1 MASLLAATGAVAAT
15 TLGLRYSLR
24 AAARNGARLNP
35 FLAAI
40 AGQGSVG
47 KEEWVKGG
55 FQAKMDRKE
64 AVQILG
70 LRESHMTM
78 TRLKDAHRRI
88 MLANHPDRG
97 GSPYIASKVNEA
109 KVSSHSTLP
118 QADCDADVSSHCRT
132 CLVRPSSIGTNV
144 KRRY

>member
-1 MASLLAATGAVAAT
+1 MATLLAATAAVAGTGVA
-15 TLGLRYSLR
+15 LRYSLR
-24 AAARNGARLNP
+24 SAARNGARLNP
-35 FLAAI
+35 LLAAI
-40 AGQGSVG
+40 AGQNPTG

-55 FQAKMDRKE
+55 FAPKMDRGE
-64 AVQILG
+64 AINILG

-109 KVSSHSTLP
+109 KDLLEKQLS
-118 QADCDADVSSHCRT
+118 
-132 CLVRPSSIGTNV
+132 
-144 KRRY
+144 K